1 MKGMTLIFN
10 KQVEVGLNE
19 FNEPITELQQIS
31 VDDCLIAPITE
42 PSTAREQ
49 QAISQSRI
57 QMRIHLPKL
66 FSGDVSNSTVG
77 YDGKLFEVDS
87 DSVTFMPEN
96 TPTRWN
102 RYFRAEVIT
111 Q

>member
-19 FNEPITELQQIS
+19 FNEPIIEIEQIS

-42 PSTAREQ
+42 PTSIAEQ
-49 QAISQSRI
+49 QAMSQQRL
-57 QMRIHLPKL
+57 QNRIHLPKA
-66 FSGDVSNSTVG
+66 FTGDVSNSEVG
-77 YDGKLFEVDS
+77 YDGKLWRVDS
-87 DSVTFMPEN
+87 DGAVFMPEN